1 MLSTNFIETES
12 ENNESI
18 IENDIEVNSSNIE
31 ETETETDSLH
41 QIFSPENDQLPF
53 SLSRG
58 KRKIKTSYQH
68 SWRLLLLISIFYGL
82 PTTQYIFYQI
92 SDPEVRKE
100 QCYFNNKCVHQ
111 IGSIVSFNNVI
122 SNLAYILLSITLYFI
137 IFKYDNTFQ
146 NVREYYLIICVI
158 ISMLLEGIYSSL
170 YHLCPSRVNLQF
182 DTTFMFFFGVFMIIY
197 ILQKTRKNDLIDISK
212 LFLFMGFLIF
222 MNTINL
228 TLNNNSFEW
237 IFVIII
243 FPISNFIISANVYFG
258 HTNWSFN
265 IFYFI
270 CRLRHSFANIRRL
283 PNISYLFCLIIINVL
298 NLCLLITSIFKNIDF
313 SKFLLGTLFIDY
325 IIVLI
330 HHIALKI
337 NSGVWVP
344 FWKVLIGIFTIIM
357 ICLSLYFYQLP
368 TIDDKASQ
376 EDSAKYN
383 RPCVLFDYFDTHDVW
398 HFLSAIGMFSSI
410 LFVWLLD

>member
-1 MLSTNFIETES
+1 MLSTNLIETES

-18 IENDIEVNSSNIE
+18 IENDIEE
-31 ETETETDSLH
+31 ETDSLQ
-41 QIFSPENDQLPF
+41 QIFSPKNDQLPF
-53 SLSRG
+53 SSSRN
-58 KRKIKTSYQH
+58 KRKIKTSYKH

-111 IGSIVSFNNVI
+111 VGGIVSFNNVI
-122 SNLAYILLSITLYFI
+122 SNLAYILLSLTLYYI

-146 NVREYYLIICVI
+146 NVREYYLIICII
-158 ISMLLEGIYSSL
+158 ISMLLEGVYSSL

-197 ILQKTRKNDLIDISK
+197 ILQKNRKNDLIDISK
-212 LFLFMGFLIF
+212 LFLFMGVLIF
-222 MNTINL
+222 INTINL
-228 TLNNNSFEW
+228 TLDNNSFEW

-270 CRLRHSFANIRRL
+270 CRLRHSFTNIRRL
-283 PNISYLFCLIIINVL
+283 PNISYLFCLIIINVI
-298 NLCLLITSIFKNIDF
+298 NLCLLITCIFKNIDF
-313 SKFLLGTLFIDY
+313 SKFLLGTLCIDM

-337 NSGVWVP
+337 NNGVYIP
-344 FWKVLIGIFTIIM
+344 FWKFFIGIFTII
-357 ICLSLYFYQLP
+357 IVCLSLYFYQLP
-368 TIDDKASQ
+368 TINDKVSQ

-383 RPCVLFDYFDTHDVW
+383 SSCVLFDYFDTHDIW
-398 HFLSAIGMFSSI
+398 HFLSATGMFSSI

>member
-1 MLSTNFIETES
+1 MLSTNLIETES

-18 IENDIEVNSSNIE
+18 IENDIEE
-31 ETETETDSLH
+31 ETDSLQ
-41 QIFSPENDQLPF
+41 QIFSPKNDQLPF
-53 SLSRG
+53 SSSRN
-58 KRKIKTSYQH
+58 KRKIQTSYKH

-82 PTTQYIFYQI
+82 PTIQYIFYQI

-111 IGSIVSFNNVI
+111 VGGIVSFNNVI
-122 SNLAYILLSITLYFI
+122 SNLAYILLSLTLYYI

-146 NVREYYLIICVI
+146 NVREYYLIICII
-158 ISMLLEGIYSSL
+158 ISMLLEGVYSSL

-197 ILQKTRKNDLIDISK
+197 ILQKNRKNDLIDISK
-212 LFLFMGFLIF
+212 LFLFMGVLIF
-222 MNTINL
+222 INTINL
-228 TLNNNSFEW
+228 TLDNNSFEW

-270 CRLRHSFANIRRL
+270 CRLRHSFTNIRRL
-283 PNISYLFCLIIINVL
+283 PNISYLFCLIIINVI
-298 NLCLLITSIFKNIDF
+298 NLCLLITCIFKNIDF
-313 SKFLLGTLFIDY
+313 SKFLLGTLCIDM

-337 NSGVWVP
+337 NNGVYIP
-344 FWKVLIGIFTIIM
+344 FWKFFIGIFTII
-357 ICLSLYFYQLP
+357 IVCLSLYFYQLP
-368 TIDDKASQ
+368 TINDKVSQ

-383 RPCVLFDYFDTHDVW
+383 SSCVLFNYFDTHDIW
-398 HFLSAIGMFSSI
+398 HFLSATGMFSSI

>member
-1 MLSTNFIETES
+1 MLSTNLIETES

-18 IENDIEVNSSNIE
+18 IENDIEE
-31 ETETETDSLH
+31 ETDSLQ
-41 QIFSPENDQLPF
+41 QIFSPKNDQLPF
-53 SLSRG
+53 SSSRN
-58 KRKIKTSYQH
+58 KRKIKTSYKH

-111 IGSIVSFNNVI
+111 VGGIVSFNNVI
-122 SNLAYILLSITLYFI
+122 SNLAYILLSLTLYYI

-146 NVREYYLIICVI
+146 NVREYYLIICII
-158 ISMLLEGIYSSL
+158 ISMLLEGVYSSL

-197 ILQKTRKNDLIDISK
+197 ILQKNRKNDLIDISK
-212 LFLFMGFLIF
+212 LFLFMGVLIF
-222 MNTINL
+222 INTINL
-228 TLNNNSFEW
+228 TLDNNSFEW

-270 CRLRHSFANIRRL
+270 CRLRHSFTNIRRL

-298 NLCLLITSIFKNIDF
+298 NLCLLITCIFKNIDF
-313 SKFLLGTLFIDY
+313 SKFLLGTLCIDM

-337 NSGVWVP
+337 NNGVYIP
-344 FWKVLIGIFTIIM
+344 FWKFFIGIFTII
-357 ICLSLYFYQLP
+357 IVCLSLYFYQLP
-368 TIDDKASQ
+368 TINDKVSQ

-383 RPCVLFDYFDTHDVW
+383 SSCVLFDYFDTHDIW
-398 HFLSAIGMFSSI
+398 HFLSATGMFSSI

>member
-1 MLSTNFIETES
+1 MLSTNLIETES

-18 IENDIEVNSSNIE
+18 IENDIEE
-31 ETETETDSLH
+31 ETDSLQ
-41 QIFSPENDQLPF
+41 QIFSPKNDQLPF
-53 SLSRG
+53 SSSRN
-58 KRKIKTSYQH
+58 KRKIKTSYKY

-92 SDPEVRKE
+92 SDSEVRKE
-100 QCYFNNKCVHQ
+100 QCYFNNKCVHRV
-111 IGSIVSFNNVI
+111 GGIVSFNNVI
-122 SNLAYILLSITLYFI
+122 SNLAYILLSLTLYYI

-146 NVREYYLIICVI
+146 NVREYYLIICII
-158 ISMLLEGIYSSL
+158 ISMLLEGVYSSL

-197 ILQKTRKNDLIDISK
+197 ILQKNRKNDLIDISK
-212 LFLFMGFLIF
+212 LFLFMGVLIF
-222 MNTINL
+222 INTINL
-228 TLNNNSFEW
+228 TLDNNSFEW

-270 CRLRHSFANIRRL
+270 CRLRHSFTNIRRL
-283 PNISYLFCLIIINVL
+283 PNISYLFCLIIINVI

-313 SKFLLGTLFIDY
+313 SKFLLGTLFIDM

-337 NSGVWVP
+337 NSGVCIP
-344 FWKVLIGIFTIIM
+344 FWKFLIGIFTII
-357 ICLSLYFYQLP
+357 IVCLSLYFYQLP
-368 TIDDKASQ
+368 TIDDKVSQ

-383 RPCVLFDYFDTHDVW
+383 RPCVLFDYFDTHDIW
-398 HFLSAIGMFSSI
+398 HFLSATGMFSSI
-410 LFVWLLD
+410 LSVWLLD

>member
-1 MLSTNFIETES
+1 MLSTNLIETES

-18 IENDIEVNSSNIE
+18 IENDIEE
-31 ETETETDSLH
+31 ETDSLQ
-41 QIFSPENDQLPF
+41 QIFSPKNDQLPF
-53 SLSRG
+53 SSSRN
-58 KRKIKTSYQH
+58 KRKIQTSYKH

-82 PTTQYIFYQI
+82 PTIQYIFYQI

-111 IGSIVSFNNVI
+111 VGGIVSFNNVI
-122 SNLAYILLSITLYFI
+122 SNLAYILLSLTLYYI

-146 NVREYYLIICVI
+146 NVREYYLIICII

-182 DTTFMFFFGVFMIIY
+182 DTTFMFFFGMFMIIY

-222 MNTINL
+222 INTINL
-228 TLNNNSFEW
+228 TLDNSSFEW

-258 HTNWSFN
+258 HTNWRFN

-270 CRLRHSFANIRRL
+270 CRLRHSFTNIRRL
-283 PNISYLFCLIIINVL
+283 PNISYLFCLIIINVI
-298 NLCLLITSIFKNIDF
+298 NLCLLITCIFKNIDF
-313 SKFLLGTLFIDY
+313 SKFLLGTLCIDM

-337 NSGVWVP
+337 NNGVYIP
-344 FWKVLIGIFTIIM
+344 FWKFFIGIFTII
-357 ICLSLYFYQLP
+357 IVCLSLYFYQLP
-368 TIDDKASQ
+368 TINDKVSQ

-383 RPCVLFDYFDTHDVW
+383 SSCVLFNYFDTHDIW
-398 HFLSAIGMFSSI
+398 HFLSATGMFSSI